1 MKGRILAIVAGA
13 AVVASIAV
21 TAASGA
27 QRLDPGVTASSIKIG
42 GTFPLTGPA
51 SLYKTIPV
59 AEKAYFDYI
68 NDHGGVNGRKI
79 DFTILDDAYDPS
91 KTVSLTQQLVEQDKV
106 FAVFGSL
113 GTAQNLAVWNYVNQ
127 KKVPE
132 VLLATGDSYWG
143 FSAKKYPWTIGFQPD
158 YPGEAKIYGKYIVK
172 NLPHAKIGVLY
183 QNDSFGK
190 NSFAGLRVGLGAKK
204 SQIVSAQPFDLSAGN
219 VTSQVLAL
227 KASGAD
233 TFVLFATPTPAIQG
247 LVTAA
252 KVGWSPAHTLPSG
265 VAAVW
270 AFIKPAPPQRREG
283 GRRDLD
289 RLPRRC
295 DDRQRGEPPGR
306 RAREADPR
314 AVRTDARPEQPALV
328 LRPLDRLDDGL
339 RAEERR
345 QDADPRRPDAGAQEP
360 QPGEGEEPLPLPRR
374 EAQDGPTRQLPDR
387 GADPR
392 EVERRRNRR
401 VDHVRQRVRQLA
413 LGRSTVR
420 SRGEV
425 HVRGTVRLGG
435 SVCLGPLPAW
445 LSSCRL

>member
-1 MKGRILAIVAGA
+1 MGMKGRILAIVAGA

-27 QRLDPGVTASSIKIG
+27 QRLDPGVTSSSIKIG

-172 NLPHAKIGVLY
+172 NLPSAKIGVLY

-204 SQIVSAQPFDLSAGN
+204 SQIVSAQPFDLSVGS

-247 LVTAA
+247 LATAA
-252 KVGWSPAHTLPSG
+252 KVGWSPAHTFINN
-265 VAAVW
+265 VAAVST
-270 AFIKPAPPQRREG
+270 FIKIAASSGAKVDGAISTGYLVDATIASEANLPGVALGKKILAQYAPTLDPNNQLSYYGLSTAWTMVYALKNAGKTPTRAGLMRALKNLNPAKAKNPF
-283 GRRDLD
+283 LY
-289 RLPRRC
+289 
-295 DDRQRGEPPGR
+295 PGVKLKTGPH
-306 RAREADPR
+306 DNFPI
-314 AVRTDARPEQPALV
+314 
-328 LRPLDRLDDGL
+328 
-339 RAEERR
+339 
-345 QDADPRRPDAGAQEP
+345 
-360 QPGEGEEPLPLPRR
+360 
-374 EAQDGPTRQLPDR
+374 EAQILVKWSG
-387 GADPR
+387 GATGGWTTFGNVYD
-392 EVERRRNRR
+392 N
-401 VDHVRQRVRQLA
+401 
-413 LGRSTVR
+413 
-420 SRGEV
+420 SR
-425 HVRGTVRLGG
+425 
-435 SVCLGPLPAW
+435 
-445 LSSCRL
+445 